1 MQDLGSS
8 VKSYFSLFFFFVLF
22 VLLVK
27 YSILKRSGD
36 HHKCLLLTHAE
47 LTSDDL
53 DALNRLSCIKQ

>member
-8 VKSYFSLFFFFVLF
+8 VKSYFSLFFFVLF

-47 LTSDDL
+47 LTSNDL